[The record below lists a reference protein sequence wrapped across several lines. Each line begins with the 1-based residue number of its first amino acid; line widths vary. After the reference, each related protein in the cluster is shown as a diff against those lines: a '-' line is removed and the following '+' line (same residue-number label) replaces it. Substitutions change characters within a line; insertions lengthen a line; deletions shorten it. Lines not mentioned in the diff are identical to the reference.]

1 MTDPKEIQS
10 DTTRLRKLNRE
21 LSILTTIAEAL
32 NRQIDLPQAL
42 NTVLVQVGDLLDLHT
57 GWVWLMS
64 ETGQSYL
71 ATSKDL
77 PPGLASNPK
86 LMEGSCYCLR
96 TYQNGD
102 MEGAANVNVIGCSR
116 LNALVDGTGGLGYH
130 ASIPLY
136 ASDDTK
142 LGVLN
147 LASPDWR
154 ELTPDELQLL
164 HAVGDLL
171 SIAIERARLFE
182 QRKQMGAL
190 EERNRL
196 AREIHDTLAQG
207 LTAIALQL
215 ESAEALM
222 DAGDD
227 LQGVRQRIGQALE
240 LARDN
245 LNEARRSVLDL
256 RATPLQG
263 RTLVE
268 AVEELARKTAAEAG
282 LEVNVKVT
290 GTGGLLSPRIEVGL
304 YRIAQEALNNVV
316 RHAEARRVA
325 VEIETTT
332 DLISLTIEDD
342 GRGFDIED
350 IADGRYGLV
359 GLNERIKLLGG
370 ELALESAA
378 GVGTRIIAHVPLTPS
393 DS

>member
-1 MTDPKEIQS
+1 M
-10 DTTRLRKLNRE
+10 
-21 LSILTTIAEAL
+21 SILTTVAEAL
-32 NRQIDLPQAL
+32 NRQVDLRSSL
-42 NTVLVQVGDLLDLHT
+42 NTVLVQLGDLLDLHT
-57 GWVWLMS
+57 GWVWLLN

-77 PPGLASNPK
+77 PPGLANDPR

-96 TYQNGD
+96 TFQTGD

-116 LNALVDGTGGLGYH
+116 LNDLVDGTGGLRYH

-136 ASDDTK
+136 APDDRK

-182 QRKQMGAL
+182 QRKQVGAL

-222 DAGDD
+222 EADD
-227 LQGVRQRIGQALE
+227 ELFDHQRVRQRIGQALT

-245 LNEARRSVLDL
+245 LKEARRSVVDL
-256 RATPLQG
+256 RAAPLED

-268 AVEELARKTAAEAG
+268 AVEELARKTANEAG
-282 LEVNVKVT
+282 LKIKVKVI
-290 GTGGLLSPRIEVGL
+290 GSGGPLSPRIEAGL
-304 YRIAQEALNNVV
+304 YRIVQEALTNVV
-316 RHAEARRVA
+316 SHAEARNVEVVIEQASEQVA
-325 VEIETTT
+325 
-332 DLISLTIEDD
+332 LTIEDD
-342 GRGFDIED
+342 GQGFDIED
-350 IADGRYGLV
+350 VADGRFGLV
-359 GLNERIKLLGG
+359 GLNERARLLGG
-370 ELALESAA
+370 ELTLESST
-378 GVGTRIIAHVPLTPS
+378 GVGTRLKVNVPLTPS
-393 DS
+393 ES

>member
-1 MTDPKEIQS
+1 MADHLDVNS
-10 DTTRLRKLNRE
+10 DTERLRKLNRE

-42 NTVLVQVGDLLDLHT
+42 NTVLVQLGDLLDLHT
-57 GWVWLMS
+57 GWVWLLN
-64 ETGQSYL
+64 EAGQSYL

-77 PPGLASNPK
+77 PPGLASNPR

-96 TYQNGD
+96 TFQNGD
-102 MEGAANVNVIGCSR
+102 LEGAANVNVIGCSR
-116 LNALVDGTGGLGYH
+116 LNDLVDGTGGLRYH
-130 ASIPLY
+130 ASVPLY
-136 ASDDTK
+136 ASDDRK

-222 DAGDD
+222 DTGDD
-227 LQGVRQRIGQALE
+227 PLGVRQRVGQALM

-256 RATPLQG
+256 RAAPLEG

-268 AVEELARKTAAEAG
+268 AVEELARNTVGEAG

-290 GTGGLLSPRIEVGL
+290 GAGRPLSPRIEAGL

-316 RHAEARRVA
+316 SHAEAGRVE
-325 VEIETTT
+325 VGIETTPEQ
-332 DLISLTIEDD
+332 IVLTIEDD
-342 GRGFDIED
+342 GRGFNIED
-350 IADGRYGLV
+350 VTDAGYGLV
-359 GLNERIKLLGG
+359 GLNERARLLGG
-370 ELALESAA
+370 ELTLESSA
-378 GVGTRIIAHVPLTPS
+378 GVGTRLKVHVPLTPS
-393 DS
+393 ES

>member
-136 ASDDTK
+136 ASDGTK

-268 AVEELARKTAAEAG
+268 AVEELARKTTAEAG